1 MADGLSLAASVIAV
15 VQIAG
20 SCLELSR
27 KWLGPSE
34 FNSADLA
41 AVQTTLF
48 GFTEAMDTF
57 QKHLKAHTND
67 EARLKSL
74 EYLSPVLDRC
84 KRALDIVRDF
94 IEHSGFIGKYV
105 IGLNRTIKWIGPK
118 FDRKLKASLKAL
130 GEAKELFRFA
140 LYADHQ

>member
-48 GFTEAMDTF
+48 GFTEAMETF

-105 IGLNRTIKWIGPK
+105 IGPK

-130 GEAKELFRFA
+130 GEAKELFRFS